1 MNSILHADS
10 ILLGAAFTDKFDA
23 IRKAGDVLVAAGYVS
38 EKYVDLM
45 VKREALTS
53 TYMGNHLAIPHGVD
67 GSESEIIRS
76 GISVIQIPQGVNYG
90 DGNIAYVVIGI
101 AGKDGTHLD
110 ILNQIAIACMEE
122 ENIEKIRHATDK
134 QQVLEVLGV

>member
-1 MNSILHADS
+1 MSRILHADS

-23 IRKAGDVLVAAGYVS
+23 IRKAGEVLVASGYVS

-45 VKREALTS
+45 VKREALAS

-76 GISVIQIPQGVNYG
+76 GISVIQVPDGVNYG
-90 DGNIAYVVIGI
+90 DGTTAYVVIGI
-101 AGKDGTHLD
+101 AGKDGAHLD

-122 ENIEKIRHATDK
+122 ENIEKIRYATDK

>member
-10 ILLGAAFTDKFDA
+10 ILLGAAFSDKFDA
-23 IRKAGDVLVAAGYVS
+23 IRKAGDVLVASGYVS
-38 EKYVDLM
+38 EKYVELM

-67 GSESEIIRS
+67 GSESEIIHS
-76 GISVIQIPQGVNYG
+76 GISVIQIPEGVSYG
-90 DGNIAYVVIGI
+90 DGTTAYVVIGI
-101 AGKDGTHLD
+101 AGKDGSHLD
-110 ILNQIAIACMEE
+110 ILNQIAVACMEE
-122 ENIEKIRHATDK
+122 ENVEIIRRATNK